1 MRLLFFLFLISS
13 FLFSSDLKPVSIQ
26 LKWKH
31 QFQFAG
37 FYIAKELGFY
47 KDVGLEVELK
57 EFDKNINI
65 TNEIGE
71 LKSDFGINDSS
82 LIYHKLNGA
91 NVVALFPIFQSSPVT
106 LITQEN
112 FPTLESLQNKTIEL
126 STNELANISI
136 KAIFQAHNITI
147 KPTTHSFSVDK
158 FISKKS
164 DGMVGY
170 ISNQPYY
177 LDVENINYNIFNPK
191 EFGFDFYGDII
202 FTSEE
207 FAKNNPKIT
216 SDFIK
221 ATKKGWEYAF
231 SNIPETVNLILEK
244 YNTQN
249 KTKESLFYEALI
261 LKDLSGF
268 GKDFGKIEKERIN
281 EIENIIA
288 ILFPQKYISSN
299 LDDFIWNEKEELINY
314 YKNTYLKN
322 QKEFTVCV
330 HDNLF
335 PIDGVN
341 QGKLTGISGDI
352 LNDIAKQFDLK
363 LKPIQEKDF
372 NSTFKNILAGKCDI
386 LTITAEESYKQYE
399 VLNRSEFYL
408 DSNLVIITKI
418 DKPFIE
424 DNHFLENKKFV
435 TRYDIFEKYLLNLYP
450 NIDINVDNNIEN
462 AIKKLENNAVD
473 GYILDNITADNI
485 IQKFG
490 YGKFKISGFLGSEKP
505 IGGAFGVINTKPEL
519 LEIINLGINS
529 FSKKELNQIKENWK
543 VTRYS
548 TIIDNSL
555 VWRIITI
562 FIIVLIFIVSFTIIL
577 RQHNKELNEWL
588 NSTIEGIA
596 IFENGKLIRANTQLL
611 TILGYENF
619 DEIYEKTHYD
629 FIVPWEHYIIRNKLM
644 SNQEPYEMT
653 FVRKDGTKFDALVKG
668 HQMEGKNIRISTI
681 IDISELKNT
690 QRKLKKLN
698 VNLEHKI
705 HEEIE
710 KNKNQQSIMFQ
721 QSKLAEMGLI
731 LNMIAH
737 QWRQPLNHVSLIVNT
752 IILKQKKQRLFPE
765 ELDSLK
771 NDFQKQITYLSN
783 TIDDFQNFFKPKKDK
798 ELFKIKDMVT
808 TTYSLLQPL
817 FDKNQIEFNIDIDSE
832 ITYFGYK
839 NELSQVLLSI
849 LNNSKDALIENTTS
863 NRFINISLSQSKN
876 NLLINIEDNAK
887 GVNEAILGNIF
898 DPYFSTKNTKNGTGL
913 GLYMSKIIINEHF
926 KGNISANNKNDGLE
940 IIIQIPKQK
949 K

>member
-1 MRLLFFLFLISS
+1 M
-13 FLFSSDLKPVSIQ
+13 
-26 LKWKH
+26 
-31 QFQFAG
+31 
-37 FYIAKELGFY
+37 
-47 KDVGLEVELK
+47 
-57 EFDKNINI
+57 
-65 TNEIGE
+65 
-71 LKSDFGINDSS
+71 
-82 LIYHKLNGA
+82 
-91 NVVALFPIFQSSPVT
+91 
-106 LITQEN
+106 
-112 FPTLESLQNKTIEL
+112 
-126 STNELANISI
+126 
-136 KAIFQAHNITI
+136 
-147 KPTTHSFSVDK
+147 DK

-249 KTKESLFYEALI
+249 KTKESLFYEANI
-261 LKDLSGF
+261 LKELSGF

-372 NSTFKNILAGKCDI
+372 NSTSKNILAGKCDI

-653 FVRKDGTKFDALVKG
+653 LIRKDGTKFDALVKG

-926 KGNISANNKNDGLE
+926 KGNISADNKNDGLE
-940 IIIQIPKQK
+940 IIIKIPKQK
-949 K
+949 NKIS